1 MHVNEMFANLFRGR
15 TDAYGHNEGRMVP
28 NAFGDTVEQTT
39 QPHQWW
45 IDRHLDG
52 TEPIGVYPLMDDGN
66 VWWGCTDLDNGES
79 DLVHARNLATLLE
92 AGGVNAWVERSR
104 SKGFHVWTFASEPIP
119 AMVMRHALLAAHQR
133 LEIPAKE
140 VNPKQTT
147 MDGLKGYGNYVRL
160 PYPGA
165 DNHNGFTESYRQC
178 VIAGEERLRSATDTL
193 TLMEFVTAAWGQRS
207 PLLAYEF
214 LAGKYVPPPPRA
226 TVEIDTNHAA
236 ELDDLV
242 SDMGLDLRCAFT
254 YGPKEGHDR
263 SSSLAR
269 MAHLAREDGLTA
281 SDAFMVMRDADRR
294 WGKFFDRPDGDDQ
307 LLKMIE
313 RAYG

>member
-1 MHVNEMFANLFRGR
+1 MTDLTIDQRFAALFAGR

-39 QPHQWW
+39 RPHQWW
-45 IDRHLDG
+45 IERHLDG

-66 VWWGCTDLDNGES
+66 VWWGCTDLDNGEP
-79 DLVHARNLATLLE
+79 DLEKALNLKTLLE

-119 AMVMRHALLAAHQR
+119 ANIMRNALLAAHQR

-140 VNPKQTT
+140 VNPKQTS
-147 MDGLKGYGNYVRL
+147 MDGLKGFGNYVRL
-160 PYPGA
+160 PYP
-165 DNHNGFTESYRQC
+165 NGHRGLPAQQVVLGEVEVGGMVQYLHWEQFTTRAY
-178 VIAGEERLRSATDTL
+178 G
-193 TLMEFVTAAWGQRS
+193 GRS
-207 PLLAYEF
+207 PLIAYEF
-214 LAGKYVPPPPRA
+214 LAGKYTPPPPRA
-226 TVEIDTNHAA
+226 NVNVDTEHSA
-236 ELDDLV
+236 ELDDIV
-242 SDMGLDLRCAFT
+242 AAMGKDLRCAFT

-269 MAHLAREDGLTA
+269 MAYLAREDGLTA
-281 SDAFMVMRDADRR
+281 SDAFMAMRDADRR